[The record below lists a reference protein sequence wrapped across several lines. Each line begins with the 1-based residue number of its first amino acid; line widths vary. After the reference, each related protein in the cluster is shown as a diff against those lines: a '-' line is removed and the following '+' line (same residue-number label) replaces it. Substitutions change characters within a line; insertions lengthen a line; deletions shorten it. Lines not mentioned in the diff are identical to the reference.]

1 MIARLIGKCVSINQ
15 NILEINVGGVVY
27 SVHTPNA
34 YVFNQYLNHELELF
48 TEQIVRE
55 DSMTLYGFKSL
66 DEKQMFKELIK
77 VTGIGPK
84 SALAILASSTPSGVV
99 RAIEQEEE
107 GYLIKFP
114 GIGKKT
120 ARQIILDLKGK
131 LSHFDH
137 DTSHHG
143 QSTHDVPQHDASQ
156 EAMFEE
162 AMLALESLG
171 YSKREQQKVQKALK
185 GKSFDTVD
193 EVVKASFQILI
204 S

>member
-1 MIARLIGKCVSINQ
+1 MIARLIGQCISINQ

-34 YVFNQYLNHELELF
+34 YVFNQYLDRELELF

-55 DSMTLYGFKSL
+55 DSITLYGFKSL

-137 DTSHHG
+137 DTSHHE
-143 QSTHDVPQHDASQ
+143 QSTPDVSQQGSSQ

-185 GKSFDTVD
+185 GKTFNTVD